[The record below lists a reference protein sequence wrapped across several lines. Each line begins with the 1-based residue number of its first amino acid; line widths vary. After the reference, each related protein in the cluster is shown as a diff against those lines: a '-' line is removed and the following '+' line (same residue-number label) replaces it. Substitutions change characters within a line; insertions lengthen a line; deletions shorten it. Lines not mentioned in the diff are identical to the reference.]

1 MELDERKFKIL
12 EAVIQDYLRT
22 GEPVGSRTI
31 AKISDLSL
39 SSATIRNEMADL
51 EEMGYI
57 VQPHTSAGRVPTD
70 KGYRLYVESILAQ
83 KEHAE
88 SQRDEALERSEREIE
103 DIKNEYASRLDRME
117 DVMQAVART
126 LANDTNYATMISTSS
141 GRNNKIKFVQLS
153 RVEEKKLLVVIVMEG
168 NVIRNKVFRVSETI
182 SEKNILR
189 LNMMLNTTVT
199 GLSVEQLEE
208 QLAMLE
214 EQNGNQP
221 MLREVLNIIFDTV
234 RNADDVQIV
243 TGGTT
248 NIFKYPELSV
258 SEIARDLI
266 TTLEDKE
273 GLTSLV
279 DTVSSDSTGI
289 RFYIGDETPVK
300 AMRDCSVVTASY
312 ELSDGTTG
320 TIGIIGPKR
329 MDYEMVVE
337 TLNNIR
343 MRLDDIFSKS

>member
-1 MELDERKFKIL
+1 MELDNRKFKIL

-70 KGYRLYVESILAQ
+70 KGYRLYVDSILAQ
-83 KEHAE
+83 KAHAE
-88 SQRDEALERSEREIE
+88 SQRDAALKKREKE
-103 DIKNEYASRLDRME
+103 LENIKKEYASRLDRME
-117 DVMQAVART
+117 DVKQAVART
-126 LANDTNYATMISTSS
+126 LANDTNYATMISTAS

-208 QLAMLE
+208 RLSAIE
-214 EQNGNQP
+214 AENGNQP
-221 MLREVLNIIFDTV
+221 MLREVLNIIFETV

-266 TTLEDKE
+266 TTLEDKQ
-273 GLTSLV
+273 GLSGFLE
-279 DTVSSDSTGI
+279 TVAPESEGI
-289 RFYIGDETPVK
+289 RFYIGEETPVK
-300 AMRDCSVVTASY
+300 SMRDCSVVTASY

-343 MRLDDIFSKS
+343 MRLDDLFSKN